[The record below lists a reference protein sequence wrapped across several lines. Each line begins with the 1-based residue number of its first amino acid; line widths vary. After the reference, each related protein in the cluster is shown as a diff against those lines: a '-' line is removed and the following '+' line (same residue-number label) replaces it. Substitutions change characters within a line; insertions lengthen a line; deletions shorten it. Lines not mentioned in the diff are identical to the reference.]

1 MFYLS
6 AAGALGLQR
15 KIGIMRRLV
24 TYLGV
29 GVAAQIACI
38 ALGLWLH
45 DRYILSAAMRQAE
58 QNAST
63 ELAAESASLAAAL
76 RELDLA
82 RPNELRQAAR
92 QLQTADLA
100 AGDGLLLVDADWT
113 VRAAPDPATPQPI
126 PSQIGPLPQREQ
138 NHPRL
143 GEKVDWLPR
152 AAAHLNPLVEPI
164 EGEIVSGGHE
174 YAGLAYRLAR
184 DDGYLIVY
192 RPAERL
198 TITPNQFADFLP
210 LVGLMA
216 FLWLSGLLSM
226 CTFLSGKRLHDEL
239 FGELERSEERAM
251 RREQALLRTR
261 DAVIFGLAKLAE
273 SRDNE
278 TGEHVERISLY
289 CQRLAAAMRR
299 HSEYRDIIT
308 PAFIRLIEA
317 SSVLHDIGK
326 VGIADAI
333 LHKPAA
339 LTSHERTEVQKHPV
353 IGGDCLAEI
362 ERRLG
367 ASNFLQMAR
376 EIALFHH
383 ERWDGTGYPAGL
395 KGEDIPL
402 AARIVAIADNYDALV
417 SRRPYKEPYT
427 HETSTDLIRNGAGT
441 QFDPK
446 LVEIFLE
453 IEGEFRDIARQYV
466 AAARAASRNGR
477 SAIGKTHEV
486 VGPLAAAAT

>member
-1 MFYLS
+1 
-6 AAGALGLQR
+6 
-15 KIGIMRRLV
+15 MRRLV

-29 GVAAQIACI
+29 GVAAQIVCI

-45 DRYILSAAMRQAE
+45 DRYILSAVHRAAE
-58 QNAST
+58 QNAAT
-63 ELAAESASLAAAL
+63 ELAADSASLAASL
-76 RELDLA
+76 RELDLTRA
-82 RPNELRQAAR
+82 DDLQEAAR
-92 QLQTADLA
+92 RMRS
-100 AGDGLLLVDADWT
+100 AGVVEGDRLLLTDADWT
-113 VRAAPDPATPQPI
+113 IRLTPENA
-126 PSQIGPLPQREQ
+126 SARHPLPEGKGVAPGERIDWV
-138 NHPRL
+138 PRS
-143 GEKVDWLPR
+143 V
-152 AAAHLNPLVEPI
+152 ANLNPSIEPVEGVFKLAGQ
-164 EGEIVSGGHE
+164 EH
-174 YAGLAYRLAR
+174 AGLAYRLAR
-184 DDGYLIVY
+184 DDGYLIVS
-192 RPAERL
+192 RPTERL
-198 TITPNQFADFLP
+198 TIAPAQFGDFLP
-210 LVGLMA
+210 LVGLMT
-216 FLWLSGLLSM
+216 FLWLSGLLSI

-239 FGELERSEERAM
+239 FGELERSEERAV

-299 HSEYRDIIT
+299 RPEYRDVVT
-308 PAFIRLIEA
+308 PAFVRLIEA

-427 HETSTDLIRNGAGT
+427 HETSVDLIRNGSGT

-453 IEGEFRDIARQYV
+453 IEADFRDIARQYA
-466 AAARAASRNGR
+466 AAARSAARAGR
-477 SAIGKTHEV
+477 GTAGKQHEPAE
-486 VGPLAAAAT
+486 PLVAAT

>member
-1 MFYLS
+1 
-6 AAGALGLQR
+6 
-15 KIGIMRRLV
+15 MRRLV

-29 GVAAQIACI
+29 GVAAQIVCI

-45 DRYILSAAMRQAE
+45 DRYILSAVHRAAE
-58 QNAST
+58 QNAAT
-63 ELAAESASLAAAL
+63 ELAADSASLAASL
-76 RELDLA
+76 RELDLS
-82 RPNELRQAAR
+82 RSDDLQEAAR
-92 QLQTADLA
+92 SMRS
-100 AGDGLLLVDADWT
+100 AGVVEGDRLLLTDADWT
-113 VRAAPDPATPQPI
+113 IRLTPDGTNA
-126 PSQIGPLPQREQ
+126 GPLPEGDRRHTEQ
-138 NHPRL
+138 EGFGPRP
-143 GEKVDWLPR
+143 GERIDWVPR
-152 AAAHLNPLVEPI
+152 SVANLNPSVEPV
-164 EGEIVSGGHE
+164 EGLFKLGGQE

-184 DDGYLIVY
+184 DDGYLVVS
-192 RPAERL
+192 RPTERL
-198 TITPNQFADFLP
+198 TIAPAQFGDFLP
-210 LVGLMA
+210 LVGLMT
-216 FLWLSGLLSM
+216 FLWLSGLLSI

-239 FGELERSEERAM
+239 FGELERSEERAV

-299 HSEYRDIIT
+299 RPEYRDVVT
-308 PAFIRLIEA
+308 PAFVRLIEA

-427 HETSTDLIRNGAGT
+427 HETSVDLIRNGSGT

-446 LVEIFLE
+446 LIEVFLE
-453 IEGEFRDIARQYV
+453 IEPEFRDIARQYA
-466 AAARAASRNGR
+466 AAARAAARTGR
-477 SAIGKTHEV
+477 GTAGKHHEPAE
-486 VGPLAAAAT
+486 PLAVAT

>member
-1 MFYLS
+1 
-6 AAGALGLQR
+6 
-15 KIGIMRRLV
+15 MRRLV

-29 GVAAQIACI
+29 GVAAQIVCI

-45 DRYILSAAMRQAE
+45 DRYILSAVHRAAE
-58 QNAST
+58 QNAAT
-63 ELAAESASLAAAL
+63 ELAADSASLAASL
-76 RELDLA
+76 RELDLT
-82 RPNELRQAAR
+82 RDDDLQEAAR
-92 QLQTADLA
+92 RMRSAGLA
-100 AGDGLLLVDADWT
+100 EGDRLLLTDADWNIRLT
-113 VRAAPDPATPQPI
+113 PDGTKA
-126 PSQIGPLPQREQ
+126 GPLPEGDRL
-138 NHPRL
+138 HPGPFPEGEGVAA
-143 GEKVDWLPR
+143 GEKIDWVPR
-152 AAAHLNPLVEPI
+152 SFANLNPSIEPVE
-164 EGEIVSGGHE
+164 GVFKLGGQEH
-174 YAGLAYRLAR
+174 AGLAYRLAR
-184 DDGYLIVY
+184 DDGYLIVS
-192 RPAERL
+192 RPTERL
-198 TITPNQFADFLP
+198 TVGPAQFGDFLP
-210 LVGLMA
+210 LVGLMT
-216 FLWLSGLLSM
+216 FLWLSGLLSI

-239 FGELERSEERAM
+239 FGELERSEERAV

-299 HSEYRDIIT
+299 RPEYRDVVT
-308 PAFIRLIEA
+308 PAFVRLIEA

-339 LTSHERTEVQKHPV
+339 LTSLERTEVQKHPV
-353 IGGDCLAEI
+353 IGGECLAEI

-383 ERWDGTGYPAGL
+383 ERWDGKGYPAGL

-427 HETSTDLIRNGAGT
+427 HETSIDLIRNGSGT

-446 LVEIFLE
+446 LVEVFLE
-453 IEGEFRDIARQYV
+453 IEPEFRDIARQYA
-466 AAARAASRNGR
+466 AAARAATRAGR
-477 SAIGKTHEV
+477 ETAAKHNEGV
-486 VGPLAAAAT
+486 AALAVAT

>member
-1 MFYLS
+1 MFQQRDP
-6 AAGALGLQR
+6 GLHR
-15 KIGIMRRLV
+15 KIRSMRRLV

-38 ALGLWLH
+38 AIGLWMH
-45 DRYILSAAMRQAE
+45 DRYILSTVERAAE
-58 QNAST
+58 QNAAT
-63 ELAAESASLAAAL
+63 QLAAETAPLAADL
-76 RELDLA
+76 RELDLLQ
-82 RPNELRQAAR
+82 PDGLHKAAR
-92 QLQTADLA
+92 LLQSTALA
-100 AGDGLLLVDADWT
+100 DDDGLLIVDAEWH
-113 VRAAPDPATPQPI
+113 VRVSAGADDRP
-126 PSQIGPLPQREQ
+126 GP
-138 NHPRL
+138 
-143 GEKVDWLPR
+143 
-152 AAAHLNPLVEPI
+152 
-164 EGEIVSGGHE
+164 GEIVAWTSRPQPTANPLNESIEGQLQIGDRHHTS
-174 YAGLAYRLAR
+174 LAYRLSR
-184 DDGYLIVY
+184 DDGYLLVY
-192 RPAERL
+192 RPDQRL
-198 TITPNQFADFLP
+198 AIAPEQFAEALP
-210 LVGLMA
+210 LVGLMT
-216 FLWLSGLLSM
+216 FLWLSGLLSI

-239 FGELERSEERAM
+239 FGELERSEERAV

-273 SRDNE
+273 SRDHE

-299 HSEYRDIIT
+299 RPEYRDIIT
-308 PAFIRLIEA
+308 PAFVRLIEA

-353 IGGDCLAEI
+353 IGGECLAEI

-427 HETSTDLIRNGAGT
+427 HETSTDLIRNGSGT
-441 QFDPK
+441 QFDPR

-453 IEGEFRDIARQYV
+453 IEGEFRDIARQYATAAK
-466 AAARAASRNGR
+466 AAARNGR
-477 SAIGKTHEV
+477 AGKLHETV
-486 VGPLAAAAT
+486 EPLAAATVVTSNRI

>member
-1 MFYLS
+1 
-6 AAGALGLQR
+6 
-15 KIGIMRRLV
+15 MRRLV

-38 ALGLWLH
+38 ALGLWMH
-45 DRYILSAAMRQAE
+45 DRYMLSAVYRAAE
-58 QNAST
+58 QNAAT
-63 ELAAESASLAAAL
+63 ELAADAAPLAAAL
-76 RELDLA
+76 RELDLSQPDGLREA
-82 RPNELRQAAR
+82 DRRLRAAEL
-92 QLQTADLA
+92 AD
-100 AGDGLLLVDADWT
+100 GDGAFVVDVDWT
-113 VRAAPDPATPQPI
+113 LRLPPATDPQPR
-126 PSQIGPLPQREQ
+126 P
-138 NHPRL
+138 
-143 GEKVDWLPR
+143 GEKIAWTAR
-152 AAAHLNPLVEPI
+152 SFAHLNPSIEPI
-164 EGEIVSGGHE
+164 EGVFEIGDRQR
-174 YAGLAYRLAR
+174 AGVACPLAHN
-184 DDGYLIVY
+184 DGYLVVY

-198 TITPNQFADFLP
+198 TLAPAQFAEFLP
-210 LVGLMA
+210 LVGLMT
-216 FLWLSGLLSM
+216 FLWLSGLLSI

-239 FGELERSEERAM
+239 FGELERSEERAV

-273 SRDNE
+273 SRDHE

-299 HSEYRDIIT
+299 RPEYRDIVT
-308 PAFIRLIEA
+308 PAFVRLIEA

-353 IGGDCLAEI
+353 IGGECLAEI

-383 ERWDGTGYPAGL
+383 ERWDGKGYPAGL

-427 HETSTDLIRNGAGT
+427 HETSIDLIRNGTGT

-453 IEGEFRDIARQYV
+453 IEGEFRDIARQY
-466 AAARAASRNGR
+466 ANAARSAARARREAADQRQEP
-477 SAIGKTHEV
+477 IE
-486 VGPLAAAAT
+486 PLVAAT